1 MQKVNLSFPDL
12 IIFIPRV
19 FKDHRGYFIES
30 FNEIIQKS
38 TGFTFVQDNE
48 SCSHKNVL
56 RGLHF
61 QVPPKEQGKLVRVV
75 KGRIFDVVVDLR
87 KSSPTYGKFHAE
99 LLSEE
104 NRHILWIPPGF
115 AHGFLALENN
125 TLVQYKITAPY
136 HRDSERCILWND
148 PDLAI
153 PWPIHDPI
161 LSEKDSKGILFRNF
175 QSPF

>member
-161 LSEKDSKGILFRNF
+161 LSEKDTKGIFFRNF